1 MIRTFET
8 RISPDEDRYGPVL
21 DQFGRLMC
29 VAERKIYAFLAADR
43 EWKAENYRHI
53 YQSLGLSAVMFRSA
67 KTSLDGKLSSISEL
81 AKVHAIDLAV
91 AIGEKQGQIDAKDDK
106 LLNAPKNRTKH
117 QTKLDTLV
125 HKIERTKVRIDV
137 AKKAAARAK
146 LVHQLKALFDN
157 RDKLIK
163 TIAAFEAEIA
173 AIPFGRFQNTRKLAI
188 LELALQRANDRVKN
202 PRICFGTKKLARS
215 QNYLGENGFRDHAEW
230 KKAWDDARNRNF
242 QFVGVA
248 NMEGGNEVA
257 RLKLREDGLFDLGLR
272 LPPAMRDEHGES
284 VSFQKLSFNHGH
296 AAIVTAL
303 ATQKPLTVRF
313 VRDETSWK
321 VHVSIDQPTK
331 ATRFNDDLGCLGVD
345 FNADHVAATL
355 IDRFGNPIRSWTI
368 PMVTYGLSTD
378 QATDLTRKV
387 AKQIME
393 IAAHYNVPISAEDLD
408 FARKKAQ
415 LSADSG
421 PRYARMLSSLAYSS
435 FQRALASACARNSIH
450 LKLVNPAFTSLI
462 GRTMFAHRY
471 GLSVHAAAA
480 LSIARRA
487 MKFSEKLPKPVEG
500 KLTLPLDDGDC
511 VTLPR
516 PVRIEGRHV
525 WSSWRKLNTGYKAA
539 LAAHRLARRKSRSME
554 LTPDGPNAGMASKGR
569 IIDPLP
575 VGFIQG
581 VPG

>member
-1 MIRTFET
+1 
-8 RISPDEDRYGPVL
+8 
-21 DQFGRLMC
+21 
-29 VAERKIYAFLAADR
+29 
-43 EWKAENYRHI
+43 
-53 YQSLGLSAVMFRSA
+53 
-67 KTSLDGKLSSISEL
+67 LDGKKLIATQDARQKL
-81 AKVHAIDLAV
+81 TDKVN
-91 AIGEKQGQIDAKDDK
+91 QIKARLTGDVLKDTKRQK
-106 LLNAPKNRTKH
+106 LLKQLKRLLNEI
-117 QTKLDTLV
+117 DV
-125 HKIERTKVRIDV
+125 KIEQCSALR
-137 AKKAAARAK
+137 AA
-146 LVHQLKALFDN
+146 LD
-157 RDKLIK
+157 
-163 TIAAFEAEIA
+163 
-173 AIPFGRFQNTRKLAI
+173 AIPFSQHQHKRRLDILKLD
-188 LELALQRANDRVKN
+188 LDRASARVKT
-202 PRICFGTKKLARS
+202 PRICFGTKKLARK
-215 QNYLGENGFRDHAEW
+215 QNNLKINGFPSHSDW
-230 KKAWDDARNRNF
+230 KKEWVDARNSTF

-248 NMEGGNEVA
+248 KMEGGNEVA
-257 RLKLREDGLFDLGLR
+257 KLKLQKDNQFDLELR
-272 LPPAMRDEHGES
+272 MPPAMREKHGETIC
-284 VSFQKLSFNHGH
+284 FTGLSFNHGH
-296 AAIVTAL
+296 DAIVVAL
-303 ATQKPLTVRF
+303 ASRQALTVRF
-313 VRDETSWK
+313 VRDEISWK
-321 VHVSIDQPTK
+321 IHVTIDQPTRT
-331 ATRFNDDLGCLGVD
+331 TRFNDDLGCLGVD

-355 IDRFGNPIRSWTI
+355 VDRFGNPIRSWTI

-387 AKQIME
+387 AKELVE
-393 IAAHYNVPISAEDLD
+393 IAVEHNVPISGEDLD

-421 PRYARMLSSLAYSS
+421 PRYARMLSSLAYSA

-569 IIDPLP
+569 VNDPLP
-575 VGFIQG
+575 VGIIQG

>member
-1 MIRTFET
+1 
-8 RISPDEDRYGPVL
+8 
-21 DQFGRLMC
+21 
-29 VAERKIYAFLAADR
+29 
-43 EWKAENYRHI
+43 
-53 YQSLGLSAVMFRSA
+53 
-67 KTSLDGKLSSISEL
+67 LDGKKLIATQDARQKL
-81 AKVHAIDLAV
+81 TDKVD
-91 AIGEKQGQIDAKDDK
+91 QIKARLTTDGLKEVKRQK
-106 LLNAPKNRTKH
+106 LLKQLKRL
-117 QTKLDTLV
+117 LDELDV
-125 HKIERTKVRIDV
+125 KIEQCLALRT
-137 AKKAAARAK
+137 
-146 LVHQLKALFDN
+146 AL
-157 RDKLIK
+157 
-163 TIAAFEAEIA
+163 A
-173 AIPFGRFQNTRKLAI
+173 AIPFSLHQHKRRLDILKLDLDRTSA
-188 LELALQRANDRVKN
+188 RVKT
-202 PRICFGTKKLARS
+202 PRICFGTKKLARK
-215 QNYLGENGFRDHAEW
+215 QNNLKLNGFPSHSDW
-230 KKAWDDARNRNF
+230 KKEWVDARNSTF

-248 NMEGGNEVA
+248 KMEGGNEVA
-257 RLKLREDGLFDLGLR
+257 KLKLQKDNQFDLELR
-272 LPPAMRDEHGES
+272 VPPAMREKHGETIC
-284 VSFQKLSFNHGH
+284 FTGLSFNHGND
-296 AAIVTAL
+296 AIVLAL
-303 ATQKPLTVRF
+303 ATGRPLTVRF
-313 VRDETSWK
+313 VRDEISWK
-321 VHVSIDQPTK
+321 IHVTIDQPTRT
-331 ATRFNDDLGCLGVD
+331 TRFNDDLGCLGVD

-355 IDRFGNPIRSWTI
+355 VDRFGNPIRSWTI

-387 AKQIME
+387 AKELVE
-393 IAAHYNVPISAEDLD
+393 IAVEHNVPISGEDLD

-421 PRYARMLSSLAYSS
+421 PRYARMLSSLAYSA

-569 IIDPLP
+569 VNDPLP
-575 VGFIQG
+575 VGIIQG